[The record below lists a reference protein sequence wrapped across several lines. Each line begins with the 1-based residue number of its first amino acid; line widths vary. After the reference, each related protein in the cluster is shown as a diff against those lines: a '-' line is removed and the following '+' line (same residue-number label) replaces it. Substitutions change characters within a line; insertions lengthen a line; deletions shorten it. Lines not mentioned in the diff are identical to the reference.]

1 MNCFSQWERRDFI
14 VDGTQ
19 YNCCEQYM
27 MASKA
32 RLFDDKEA
40 ERRIMRKTHPS
51 DQKALGRLVRNFD
64 AGKWNDVAR
73 DFVYEGNYAKF
84 SQHEDFKQKL
94 LATAGTTL
102 VEASYKDRIW
112 GIGRGEDDPLA
123 LSRETWLGTNWLGEV
138 LTKVRDDLI
147 AGTKSETFNWAKS

>member
-1 MNCFSQWERRDFI
+1 MNCFSQWERRKFT
-14 VDGTQ
+14 VDGVE

-64 AGKWNDVAR
+64 EGKWNAVAR
-73 DFVYEGNYAKF
+73 DFVYEANYAKF
-84 SQHEDFKQKL
+84 TQHEDFKQKL

-102 VEASYKDRIW
+102 VEASKTDLIW
-112 GIGRGEDDPLA
+112 GIGFDESDPLA
-123 LSRETWLGTNWLGEV
+123 CDRSNWRGKNWLGEV
-138 LTKVRDDLI
+138 LTKVRDDII
-147 AGTKSETFNWAKS
+147 AGVKSDTFDWK